1 MTTPHEPYDLPGTSL
16 LYAVSAPA
24 ASIATGMAEV
34 AQRIQEL
41 AAQESATEILS
52 VSHEVTVVSSGDDEG
67 GVKAAFTGKARARE
81 YVVSALATIRT

>member
-1 MTTPHEPYDLPGTSL
+1 MTTPHEPFDVSGTSL
-16 LYAVSAPA
+16 LYAVSTPT
-24 ASIATGMAEV
+24 ASIAAGMAEV

-52 VSHEVTVVSSGDDEG
+52 VSHEVTVVSAGDDEG
-67 GVKAAFTGKARARE
+67 GVKVAFTGKAKSRE